1 MDYVRIPCSLIYNK
15 QLGDKR
21 VLFYSSL
28 LFHCWDKKEC
38 DLTELSQYC
47 GFCVDRHAD
56 ANTAIFSK
64 LLQDFVDAG
73 YIEIKSG
80 YRKIFTF
87 LSKSPKN
94 SFGIIYKYEFTQ
106 ILEYRKSQR
115 QNGLRVNHAHLLLLL
130 SYIRLNMERQLG
142 KPVVHFSM
150 IKTISENIGLS
161 TRSVSLAMKILEE
174 LSIIHHEPLPRYQ
187 DENGNWHTNVKIF
200 VNMNN
205 VNNANEYDWQQ
216 ETYIAKQ
223 NLLVAQRQFI
233 GGQNEI

>member
-1 MDYVRIPCSLIYNK
+1 MDYVKIPRSLIYDK
-15 QLGDKR
+15 QLGNKR
-21 VLFYSSL
+21 ILSYSSL
-28 LFHCWDKKEC
+28 LFHCWDKKSC
-38 DLTELSQYC
+38 DVTELAVYC
-47 GFCVDRHAD
+47 GYSDNRHSYANIAKLVDLFQVLS
-56 ANTAIFSK
+56 NC
-64 LLQDFVDAG
+64 G
-73 YIEIKSG
+73 YIEIEFSSNKL
-80 YRKIFTF
+80 FTF
-87 LSKSPKN
+87 FSKPPKN

-130 SYIRLNMERQLG
+130 SYIRLNMERQPG

-150 IKTISENIGLS
+150 IKTISENTGLS
-161 TRSVSLAMKILEE
+161 TRSVSLALKILEE

>member
-1 MDYVRIPCSLIYNK
+1 MEYVRIPRSLIYNK

-21 VLFYSSL
+21 ALFYSSL

-47 GFCVDRHAD
+47 GFCVDRHND
-56 ANTAIFSK
+56 ANAAVFTN
-64 LLQDFVDAG
+64 LLQDFAKAG
-73 YIEIKSG
+73 YIEIKS
-80 YRKIFTF
+80 RSNRSFTF
-87 LSKSPKN
+87 FSESPKS
-94 SFGIIYKYEFTQ
+94 SFGIIYKYEFAQ
-106 ILEYRKSQR
+106 IIEYRKNQKE
-115 QNGLRVNHAHLLLLL
+115 NGLRVNHSHLLLLL
-130 SYIRLNMERQLG
+130 SYIRLNMERQPG

-150 IKTISENIGLS
+150 IKTISENTGLS

-187 DENGNWHTNVKIF
+187 DEDGNWHTNIKIF

-216 ETYIAKQ
+216 ETNRAKQ
-223 NLLVAQRQFI
+223 NLLAAQRQFI
-233 GGQNEI
+233 GG